1 MHRSTLHCASLP
13 THGQLILFCADLA
26 ILQLSSLGRAP
37 SAAHMPQHRHSY
49 NQAPNRPVILAY
61 ATRLIPSP
69 HRPPPP
75 PQHLQIHRA
84 QTSSQ
89 ASLNSATSQHARL
102 ASHHDCSPRCPTA
115 PPRYAAPQP
124 APPVSRHAPSDPQR
138 AVALPSH
145 DGPSL
150 CRDARGDGG

>member
-69 HRPPPP
+69 HRPPPHP
-75 PQHLQIHRA
+75 PTSTDPSSPNLL
-84 QTSSQ
+84 SSQ
-89 ASLNSATSQHARL
+89 PQQRHISTRPSGQPSRLLPSLPYSPASLRRTSASSASVSACAVRSSASCCSTFARR
-102 ASHHDCSPRCPTA
+102 S
-115 PPRYAAPQP
+115 
-124 APPVSRHAPSDPQR
+124 VS
-138 AVALPSH
+138 L
-145 DGPSL
+145 
-150 CRDARGDGG
+150 